1 MLSVVDQESF
11 MEVELAELLDVLLM
25 LSDAPVVWEGNSGL
39 KLRDFIVEISRWVL
53 GPKNTSIVNHHR
65 SKEMPH
71 VFFYK
76 KVPALGIKPL
86 VAFPTKRG
94 TESNSQHL
102 QYCHESHSR
111 QRCFHGRDS
120 CYRSDGYGLRSDA
133 QVDLC
138 SATVQEVHSAG

>member
-11 MEVELAELLDVLLM
+11 LEVELAELLDVLLM
-25 LSDAPVVWEGNSGL
+25 LSAAPVVWEGNSGL

-53 GPKNTSIVNHHR
+53 GPKNISTVNHHR

-71 VFFYK
+71 VFFYRK
-76 KVPALGIKPL
+76 GPALGIKPL
-86 VAFPTKRG
+86 VAFPTRRG
-94 TESNSQHL
+94 TGSNSQHL
-102 QYCHESHSR
+102 QYCHESHSP

-120 CYRSDGYGLRSDA
+120 GYRSDGPGLRSDA

-138 SATVQEVHSAG
+138 SATVQEVQSAG

>member
-1 MLSVVDQESF
+1 MIPQASF
-11 MEVELAELLDVLLM
+11 FVVELPKLLDVLLM
-25 LSDAPVVWEGNSGL
+25 LSAAPVVWEGNSGL

-53 GPKNTSIVNHHR
+53 GPKNTSTVNHHR

-76 KVPALGIKPL
+76 KGPALGIKPL
-86 VAFPTKRG
+86 VAFPTRRG
-94 TESNSQHL
+94 TGSNSQHL

-120 CYRSDGYGLRSDA
+120 GYRSDGPGLRADA
-133 QVDLC
+133 QLGLF
-138 SATVQEVHSAG
+138 SATVQAVQSAG